1 VSVQHIGAGWH
12 VGGPPLHFG
21 RVRKP
26 LRAVGVTASLIL
38 AGLTSL
44 AVARLAAAG
53 DDRFQVTLWVDLGRD
68 HGQAFG
74 TLWEATNAHGK
85 PMAGA
90 GFLNA
95 YNTQDRSDRRM
106 LHVYVRTDGEDKFT
120 LERLPRPT
128 TDAGTYLF
136 GFDGKLFAKGRNAL
150 DNKLRVWRPDTQHW
164 EVDEQ
169 TVPFGV
175 QVAGEVMAA
184 TARRV
189 TFGDRTVLE
198 LAPSQGSIGEWYY
211 AVGTLIVRRYDAEA
225 TPPVNELLAF
235 NWHPAQRERLALERG
250 VKLPF
255 IYPREFLYAFG
266 QPDDRI
272 VVVSNM
278 GGVHVFEGPAWRT
291 LRVADPKTSF
301 QVYSTLNTA
310 DRLLLGQYPTGELFE
325 FNGAGLRRLTGAP
338 PVMKGVSGSAREA
351 QTLAIYGGD
360 IYVGVWPWGEVWR
373 QSGVD
378 AQWRFLGRLF
388 THPEPTDKTTHP
400 YEEETKRLDPVLN
413 RWGQRVTSLVPL
425 GDSLYLSTS
434 AKGPNPYE
442 EKFTFLAGDMHLE
455 YGAVYR
461 YRKPGCLAVPMN
473 WKDGPTT
480 LEFLITGLRIEVRQ
494 DREPIGAAEWD
505 EHHPVRLEHLGIRR
519 GAGAFGPFRGK
530 RVELA
535 SGAASDSAHSLRVNL
550 PLTRPADTLSPA
562 PSGAEGSTRGAR
574 PLCGAYV
581 HLNKMLD
588 PDSDAPAQEATLRRE
603 LDRMKEFG
611 LNAVLPFVTTSSG
624 KAHYDSALL
633 PGRTYA
639 KSDPVKILAREARER
654 GIEFHPVVPVVVCGD
669 EQPAGILL
677 QHPEWALRHP
687 DGRAMGYVSPAHPE
701 ARKWLASVVRE
712 IVAKFQPDGVVL
724 DYIRYANRPVRLDE
738 AGEARFRKS
747 LPPDCPTAE
756 EKTLF
761 QRFKE
766 AELTEL
772 VREIADTTRA
782 ERSGVKLVAYCWGAH
797 VAQDHQIAQVW
808 PLWVERGYLDGVNIS
823 GYCHRETYGERF
835 LQVFEQRLSEALE
848 RNRRLPNPAALS
860 FALGVNTS
868 HGRVHSADDI
878 RQYLAI
884 AERLKMDGVAYFT
897 WEYLQPFLK
906 DLKPVLR

>member
-1 VSVQHIGAGWH
+1 MSAQHIGAGWQAS
-12 VGGPPLHFG
+12 GPPLNFG

-26 LRAVGVTASLIL
+26 LRAVGMTTSLIL
-38 AGLTSL
+38 VGLSSL
-44 AVARLAAAG
+44 AVAPLAAAG
-53 DDRFQVTLWVDLGRD
+53 DDQLHVTLRLDLGRD
-68 HGQAFG
+68 HGQGFG

-90 GFLNA
+90 GFLSA

-150 DNKLRVWRPDTQHW
+150 DSKLRVWRPDAQRW
-164 EVDEQ
+164 EVDGQ

-175 QVAGEVMAA
+175 QIAGEVMAA

-189 TFGDRTVLE
+189 TFGDRTVLG
-198 LAPSQGSIGEWYY
+198 LAPGQGALGEWYY
-211 AVGTLIVRRYDAEA
+211 AVGTLIVRHYDAEA

-235 NWHPAQRERLALERG
+235 DWQPAQREPLALERG

-266 QPDDRI
+266 QPADRI

-278 GGVHVFEGPAWRT
+278 GGVHVFEGRAWKT

-310 DRLLLGQYPTGELFE
+310 ERLLLGQYPTGELFE
-325 FNGAGLRRLTGAP
+325 FTDAGLRRMTGAP

-360 IYVGVWPWGEVWR
+360 VYAGVWPWGEVWR

-442 EKFTFLAGDMHLE
+442 EKFTFLSGDKHLE

-461 YRKPGCLAVPMN
+461 YRKPGCLAVPMK
-473 WKDGPTT
+473 WKEGPTT
-480 LEFLITGLRIEVRQ
+480 LEFQITPRRIEVRQ
-494 DREPIGAAEWD
+494 DGELIGAVEWD
-505 EHHPVRLEHLGIRR
+505 EFHLARLDNLNVRQGN
-519 GAGAFGPFRGK
+519 GAFGPFRGK
-530 RVELA
+530 SIEVATNNIRAELPR
-535 SGAASDSAHSLRVNL
+535 SLR
-550 PLTRPADTLSPA
+550 
-562 PSGAEGSTRGAR
+562 
-574 PLCGAYV
+574 GAYV
-581 HLNKMLD
+581 HLHKMLD
-588 PDSDAPAQEATLRRE
+588 ANSDVAAQETILRRE

-624 KAHYDSALL
+624 KALYDSALL
-633 PGRTYA
+633 PERAYA
-639 KSDPVKILAREARER
+639 KSDPVQILARETRAR
-654 GIEFHPVVPVVVCGD
+654 GIAFCPVVPIIVCGD

-687 DGRAMGYVSPAHPE
+687 DGRAMGYISPAHPE
-701 ARKWLASVVRE
+701 ARKWLASMIRE
-712 IVAKFQPDGVVL
+712 VVAKYQPEGIAL
-724 DYIRYANRPVRLDE
+724 DYIRYANRPLRLDP
-738 AGEARFRKS
+738 AGEERFRKS
-747 LPPDCPTAE
+747 LPADCPPAQ
-756 EKTLF
+756 EKELF

-766 AELTEL
+766 TELTEL
-772 VREIADTTRA
+772 VRLISETARA
-782 ERSGVKLVAYCWGAH
+782 ERLDLELAAYCWGAH
-797 VAQDHQIAQVW
+797 VAKDHQIAQVW

-823 GYCHRETYGERF
+823 GYCHRETYGEKF
-835 LQVFEQRLSEALE
+835 LQIFEQRLSEALAM
-848 RNRRLPNPAALS
+848 NRRLPKPAALS

-884 AERLKMDGVAYFT
+884 TERLKMDGVAYFT
-897 WEYLQPFLK
+897 WEYLQPFLN
-906 DLKPVLR
+906 DLKPAPR